1 MDIRRKVFVI
11 NTTADTGANMVDS
24 AHMNLISIVESG
36 KLLFAFNRAG
46 KTVTAIDSVAEAVQV
61 LNLTIGTLVA
71 GQKYTL
77 KRVAPVL
84 ALASRDA
91 NFPVNTKSYSWTAPA
106 IISNQATER
115 AALIAAI
122 LAKVNADS
130 SNYATAD
137 SSDGGVANLR
147 ITENAG
153 YGLLPTYPG
162 PASWMMTAAGTE
174 ITHVLTT
181 PGKIAIGNGTVM
193 LANRAQWTLDGR
205 WMKSGEEVYNFDSTL
220 PTSGKTYCTFII
232 KEKYGMADHGNV
244 QADISDEILLYV
256 DETTADHIADLKT
269 ALGV

>member
-1 MDIRRKVFVI
+1 MDTRRKVFVI
-11 NTTADTGANMVDS
+11 NTTAASGGNVVDS
-24 AHMNLISIVESG
+24 AHMDKISIVESG

-46 KTVTAIDSVAEAVQV
+46 KVVTAFDSVAEAVQV
-61 LNLTIGTLVA
+61 LNLTITNVVA
-71 GQKYTL
+71 GHKYTL
-77 KRVAPVL
+77 VRNAPIMGQ
-84 ALASRDA
+84 ASRDA
-91 NFPVNTKSYSWTAPA
+91 NFPGNTKRYSYTASA
-106 IISNQATER
+106 IIADQAVEK

-181 PGKIAIGNGTVM
+181 PGKAGIGIGTVM
-193 LANRAQWTLDGR
+193 LANRAQWTYDGR
-205 WMKSGEEVYNFDSTL
+205 SIKAGEECYNFDNTL
-220 PTSGKTYCTFII
+220 PTSGKTYCTFVI
-232 KEKYGMADHGNV
+232 KEKYNMADHGNV
-244 QADISDEILLYV
+244 IPNIESEILLYV
-256 DETTADHIADLKT
+256 DETTAAHIVSLKS
-269 ALGV
+269 ALI